1 LINAIKKEYKVKTLD
16 EIRKIAE
23 KWAPYKTIAT
33 LYLWESLGDDFPN

>member
-1 LINAIKKEYKVKTLD
+1 LINAIKKEYKVKKLD